1 MSQPEPDQRGS
12 SVRARR
18 RCELAESD
26 PGRRAHGFG
35 IVPAGSIRLIGGG
48 VIGQTVSH
56 YHILERLGGGGM
68 GLVYRARDTRLD
80 RTVALKFLPR
90 EWSHEPLL
98 RERFSREARAA
109 SALDHPHICT
119 VFDIGETDEGQL
131 FIAMAYCPG
140 ETLKQR
146 TLRGPMPI
154 DEAVNAAIQIAEA
167 LESAHEG
174 GIVHRD
180 IKPANILITERDQVK
195 IVDFG
200 LAKLAGEAA
209 VTREGTVIGTPAYM
223 SPEQAAGEE
232 VDGRA
237 DIWALGAVLY
247 EMLTGRRAFAA
258 DHERAVLLAI
268 MSTDPT
274 PIETL
279 RPDVPAE
286 LLRIVRRCLKRN
298 PGARYQGAGELLA
311 DLRRFRGDM
320 TPAEVV
326 TQSLPSAT
334 PIRRKRALMRRV
346 LPAAAVIAA
355 GVALATLYPTLS
367 RPATR
372 HLVVLPFN
380 CPGADQKS
388 EVLCAGLLDT
398 ITAKLAE
405 LRRFRT
411 ALSVVPTSE
420 ILGQR
425 VTTAGAARRMFGV
438 DLVIS
443 GSVFRD
449 GDSIRV
455 PLQLVDAERLRQIRS
470 RTITAE
476 STAGF
481 VLQDQVVAT
490 IEEMLDLE
498 LGAEERIA
506 MQAGGTQ
513 NAEAAE
519 LFLEARGHV
528 SEQPSEQQLTEAMN
542 LYRRALDLDPE
553 YAEAMVRLAEACHQ
567 RFTLN
572 EDPIWLEHGT
582 SYARRAVDAAY
593 DLPAAHFVAGRFAHE
608 SRSFESAI
616 EHFQQAIT
624 LDPLHVE
631 AYMYLA
637 DAYELTGATEEAS
650 ATVERAIRTGPDDW
664 TTYHDIGV
672 FFFGRHDWER
682 AAEYFQK
689 VIDLNPNSSIGYTT
703 LGGVLFYLDDRVGAR
718 RNLDHAVEIGGGYD
732 AYNNLATLEFYEG
745 HFDRAAELFERAL
758 EMDDSDYIVWSNLG
772 EACAQADLGHPD
784 CSRNAYLRAATLVT
798 EELDTAPDDIDLTI
812 FLASLRVN
820 LGENGEARR
829 LAEHAAALE
838 VADPDSMVTLAD
850 IFEKLHE
857 RESALLW
864 IQRSLEAGYP
874 LQLIEDYAGF
884 DELRADPRYSKMTA
898 PDTSREAE
906 DSASAEKGDKG
917 RRIG

>member
-1 MSQPEPDQRGS
+1 M
-12 SVRARR
+12 
-18 RCELAESD
+18 
-26 PGRRAHGFG
+26 
-35 IVPAGSIRLIGGG
+35 RLIGGG

-56 YHILERLGGGGM
+56 YQILERLGGGGM

-119 VFDIGETDEGQL
+119 VFDIGETAEGQL

-146 TLRGPMPI
+146 TLRGPMPV
-154 DEAVNAAIQIAEA
+154 DEAVNAAIQIGEA

-200 LAKLAGEAA
+200 LAKLAGEVA

-232 VDGRA
+232 VDGRS
-237 DIWALGAVLY
+237 DLWALGTVLY

-298 PGARYQGAGELLA
+298 PADRYQGAGELLA

-326 TQSLPSAT
+326 TQTLPSTNPA
-334 PIRRKRALMRRV
+334 RRRRTLVRRV
-346 LPAAAVIAA
+346 LPAAAVVAV
-355 GVALATLYPTLS
+355 GVTLATLYPTLS

-380 CPGADQKS
+380 CPGADAKS
-388 EVLCAGLLDT
+388 EALCAGLLDT

-405 LRRFRT
+405 LQRFRT

-425 VTTAGAARRMFGV
+425 VATADAARRVFGV

-443 GSVFRD
+443 GSVLRE

-476 STAGF
+476 GTAGF

-498 LGAEERIA
+498 LGAEERTA
-506 MQAGGTQ
+506 MRAGGTQ

-519 LFLEARGHV
+519 LFLEARGQV
-528 SEQPSEQQLTEAMN
+528 SEQPSENQLKEAMD

-553 YAEAMVRLAEACHQ
+553 YAEAMVRLAEACLQ

-572 EDPIWLEHGT
+572 DDPIWLEHGT
-582 SYARRAVDAAY
+582 SYARRAVDAAS
-593 DLPAAHFVAGRFAHE
+593 DLPAAHFISGRFAHE
-608 SRSFESAI
+608 SGSYESAI
-616 EHFQQAIT
+616 EYFQQSIT
-624 LDPLHVE
+624 LDPLHLE
-631 AYMYLA
+631 AYMLLA
-637 DAYELTGATEEAS
+637 DTYESTERSEEAS

-672 FFFGRHDWER
+672 FYFGRHDWER
-682 AAEYFQK
+682 AAEFFQK
-689 VIDLNPNSSIGYTT
+689 VIDLNPNSSIGYST
-703 LGGVLFYLDDRVGAR
+703 LGGVLFYLDDREGAR
-718 RNLDHAVEIGGGYD
+718 QNLERAVEIGSGYD
-732 AYNNLATLEFYEG
+732 AFNNLATLEFYEG
-745 HFDRAAELFERAL
+745 RFGMAAELYERAL

-772 EACAQADLGHPD
+772 EACAQADLGDPE

-798 EELDTAPDDIDLTI
+798 EELETAPDDIDLTI
-812 FLASLRVN
+812 SLASLRVN
-820 LGENGEARR
+820 LGENAEARN
-829 LAEHAAALE
+829 LAAHAAALE
-838 VADPDSMVTLAD
+838 VDDPDSMITLAD
-850 IFEKLHE
+850 IFEKLGE

-864 IQRSLEAGYP
+864 IKRSLEAGYP
-874 LQLIEDYAGF
+874 LQLIENYAGF
-884 DELRADPRYSKMTA
+884 DELRADPRFSEMTA
-898 PDTSREAE
+898 TDTT
-906 DSASAEKGDKG
+906 SASAEKGDES
-917 RRIG
+917 RRMG

>member
-1 MSQPEPDQRGS
+1 M
-12 SVRARR
+12 
-18 RCELAESD
+18 
-26 PGRRAHGFG
+26 
-35 IVPAGSIRLIGGG
+35 
-48 VIGQTVSH
+48 IGQTVSH

-119 VFDIGETDEGQL
+119 VFDIGETAEGQL

-154 DEAVNAAIQIAEA
+154 DEAVNVAIQIGEA
-167 LESAHEG
+167 LESAHDG

-180 IKPANILITERDQVK
+180 IKPANILITDRDQVK

-200 LAKLAGEAA
+200 LAKLAGEVA

-237 DIWALGAVLY
+237 DLWALGAVFY

-274 PIETL
+274 PIESL

-286 LLRIVRRCLKRN
+286 LLRIVRRCLKRE
-298 PGARYQGAGELLA
+298 PDDRYQGANALLA
-311 DLRRFRGDM
+311 DLRRFRGDI
-320 TPAEVV
+320 TPAEVI
-326 TQSLPSAT
+326 TQTLPSVKPVQRNRT
-334 PIRRKRALMRRV
+334 LVRRV
-346 LPAAAVIAA
+346 LPVAAVIAA

-372 HLVVLPFN
+372 HVVVLPFN
-380 CPGADQKS
+380 CPGAEAKS
-388 EVLCAGLLDT
+388 EALCAGLLET

-405 LRRFRT
+405 LQRFRP

-420 ILGQR
+420 IIGQR
-425 VTTAGAARRMFGV
+425 VTTADAARRVFGV

-443 GSVFRD
+443 GSVLRE
-449 GDSIRV
+449 GGSIRI
-455 PLQLVDAERLRQIRS
+455 PLQLVDAERLRQLRS
-470 RTITAE
+470 RTITTE
-476 STAGF
+476 SSASF

-498 LGAEERIA
+498 LGAEARNA
-506 MQAGGTQ
+506 MRAGGTQ

-519 LFLEARGHV
+519 LFLEARGRAGG
-528 SEQPSEQQLTEAMN
+528 QPSEKQLTQAMN
-542 LYRRALDLDPE
+542 LYRRALDLDPD

-567 RFTLN
+567 RFDLSG
-572 EDPIWLEHGT
+572 DAIWVEHGAD
-582 SYARRAVDAAY
+582 YAQRAIDVDNT
-593 DLPAAHFVAGRFAHE
+593 LPSAHFMAGLFAHE
-608 SRSFESAI
+608 SGSYDRAI
-616 EHFQQAIT
+616 EHFQRAIT
-624 LDPLHVE
+624 LDPLHLE

-664 TTYHDIGV
+664 ATYHDIGV
-672 FFFGRHDWER
+672 FFFGRHEWER
-682 AAEYFQK
+682 AAEYFQQ

-703 LGGVLFYLDDRVGAR
+703 LGGILLYLDDRVGAR
-718 RNLDHAVEIGGGYD
+718 QNLEHAVEIGGGYD
-732 AYNNLATLEFYEG
+732 AFNNLATLEFYEG

-758 EMDDSDYIVWSNLG
+758 EIDNSDYIVWSNLG
-772 EACAQADLGHPD
+772 EASANALTDDPD
-784 CSRNAYLRAATLVT
+784 RTRHAFLRAAELVSAQ
-798 EELDTAPDDIDLTI
+798 LDTAPDDIDLTI

-820 LGENGEARR
+820 LGENDEARR

-838 VADPDSMVTLAD
+838 VADPDSMITLAD
-850 IFEKLHE
+850 IFEKLGE

-884 DELRADPRYSKMTA
+884 SELLADPQFSGITA
-898 PDTSREAE
+898 TDTTRKTEG
-906 DSASAEKGDKG
+906 SASAEKGD
-917 RRIG
+917 

>member
-1 MSQPEPDQRGS
+1 
-12 SVRARR
+12 
-18 RCELAESD
+18 
-26 PGRRAHGFG
+26 
-35 IVPAGSIRLIGGG
+35 

-119 VFDIGETDEGQL
+119 VFDIGETAEGQL

-154 DEAVNAAIQIAEA
+154 DEAVNVAIQIGEA
-167 LESAHEG
+167 LESAHDG

-180 IKPANILITERDQVK
+180 IKPANILITDRDQVK

-200 LAKLAGEAA
+200 LAKLAGEVA
-209 VTREGTVIGTPAYM
+209 VTRQGTVIGTPAYM

-237 DIWALGAVLY
+237 DLWALGTVLY

-286 LLRIVRRCLKRN
+286 LLRIIRRCLKRK
-298 PGARYQGAGELLA
+298 PDDRYQSAGELLA
-311 DLRRFRGDM
+311 DLKRFRGDM

-326 TQSLPSAT
+326 TQTLPSVT
-334 PIRRKRALMRRV
+334 PMRRKRTLARRV
-346 LPAAAVIAA
+346 LPAAAVVAV
-355 GVALATLYPTLS
+355 GVALTTLYPILS
-367 RPATR
+367 RPSTR
-372 HLVVLPFN
+372 HLVVLPFH
-380 CPGADQKS
+380 CPGADTKS
-388 EVLCAGLLDT
+388 EILCAGLLDT

-405 LRRFRT
+405 LQRFRT
-411 ALSVVPTSE
+411 ELSVVPTSE
-420 ILGQR
+420 IIGQR
-425 VTTAGAARRMFGV
+425 VTTADEARRVFGV

-443 GSVFRD
+443 GSVLRE
-449 GDSIRV
+449 GDTTRI
-455 PLQLVDAERLRQIRS
+455 PLQLIDTQKLRQIRS
-470 RTITAE
+470 RTITTENSAD
-476 STAGF
+476 F

-498 LGAEERIA
+498 LGAEARNA
-506 MQAGGTQ
+506 MRAGGTQ

-519 LFLEARGHV
+519 LFLEARGRAGRR
-528 SEQPSEQQLTEAMN
+528 PSEKQLTQAMN
-542 LYRRALDLDPE
+542 LYRRALDLDPD
-553 YAEAMVRLAEACHQ
+553 YAEAMVRLAEACRQ
-567 RFTLN
+567 RFDLSG
-572 EDPIWLEHGT
+572 DSIWVEHGT
-582 SYARRAVDAAY
+582 NYAQRAIDVD
-593 DLPAAHFVAGRFAHE
+593 DTLPTAHFMAGLFAHE
-608 SRSFESAI
+608 SGSYDRAI
-616 EHFQQAIT
+616 EHFQRAIT
-624 LDPLHVE
+624 LDPLHLE

-637 DAYELTGATEEAS
+637 DAYELTGATEDAS

-682 AAEYFQK
+682 AAEYFEK

-703 LGGVLFYLDDRVGAR
+703 LGGILLYLDDRVGAR
-718 RNLDHAVEIGGGYD
+718 QNLEHAVEIGGGYD

-745 HFDRAAELFERAL
+745 HFGRAAELFERAL
-758 EMDDSDYIVWSNLG
+758 EIDESDYIVWSNLG
-772 EACAQADLGHPD
+772 EASANALIDDPD
-784 CSRNAYLRAATLVT
+784 RTRHAFLRAAELVSAQ
-798 EELDTAPDDIDLTI
+798 LDTAPDDIDLTI

-820 LGENGEARR
+820 LGENDEARR
-829 LAEHAAALE
+829 LAAHAAALE
-838 VADPDSMVTLAD
+838 VTDPDSMITLAD
-850 IFEKLHE
+850 IFEKLGE

-884 DELRADPRYSKMTA
+884 DELRADPRFSEMTA
-898 PDTSREAE
+898 TDATRKAE
-906 DSASAEKGDKG
+906 GAASAEKGDES
-917 RRIG
+917 RRMG